1 MAYLEAINYRHPI
14 NCRGCTSIFFDVCYV
29 FTIVHGVQG
38 ALVAGDTDFL
48 PQGLRDV
55 TIVTS
60 LPHE

>member
-1 MAYLEAINYRHPI
+1 MAYLETINYRHPI
-14 NCRGCTSIFFDVCYV
+14 NCRGCASIFLDVCYV

-48 PQGLRDV
+48 PQRLRDV
-55 TIVTS
+55 TIVTC